1 MGLDH
6 NLLIRERVCIPWT
19 PSKAASGTQ
28 PSVRGRE
35 AAVGTAWSPLVILW
49 EGLAAGVFVYQDYMW
64 LGLQCI
70 SNGLDSKQVDSKNQ
84 VNSSNHV

>member
-1 MGLDH
+1 M
-6 NLLIRERVCIPWT
+6 CIPWT

-28 PSVRGRE
+28 PSVRGRK